1 MQNAQYKNS
10 VPLLI
15 SLSMAQNDIYR
26 VLIIGGGPVGLL
38 LGCLLRNQDVN
49 VTMVEKRSETT
60 RTRRVKLSGQI
71 LLSNMITNGIHLFS
85 EKQME
90 ERQKAIDSMKLEL
103 SGTITSWLEV
113 CTSIQ
118 TIQETLKKYYI
129 SSGGTILVGDQYDF
143 SKNLD
148 SLQYYSN
155 TFIIDCTDYH
165 SVLSNHIQP
174 NNRISLLVEYVL
186 ICSFIFDDRYE
197 CNELCKYYKN
207 VDTQKFHVIPSIDDT
222 YTMEERQTY
231 VTGLITI
238 DENLFQQMCEIKPL
252 TYNYLIEYQHEIYD
266 DLDTFL
272 DNLSNK
278 NKKKVHYDTMEL
290 IVLPLQAYCAKK
302 LTHSVYDNNLN
313 QHWILMGDAAMG
325 GPYFQSISVGFES
338 AIYFAYIFKHMQ
350 GNVQQMLTKYDNYV
364 EKLWLKLQ
372 IHSKNIQHNKQILQ
386 ALCANDQHAVLNII
400 TIY

>member
-10 VPLLI
+10 VSLLI

-38 LGCLLRNQDVN
+38 LGCLLRDQDVN

-71 LLSNMITNGIHLFS
+71 LLSNVITNGIHLFS

-143 SKNLD
+143 SKNLG

-155 TFIIDCTDYH
+155 TFIIDCTGYH

-207 VDTQKFHVIPSIDDT
+207 RRTQKYRVIPSIDDT
-222 YTMEERQTY
+222 YIMKERQTY

-252 TYNYLIEYQHEIYD
+252 TYNYLKEYQHEIYN
-266 DLDTFL
+266 DLDKFL
-272 DNLSNK
+272 DNLSDENTS
-278 NKKKVHYDTMEL
+278 KVRYDTMEL

-338 AIYFAYIFKHMQ
+338 AIYFAYIFQHMQ

-386 ALCANDQHAVLNII
+386 ALCAHDQHAVLNII